1 MNWKIACVV
10 ALVMWSA
17 YGFFGERAGKIHG
30 EKVSLIFETLAF
42 ILLTLIAATSGLGD
56 IKKVTADSAIKASIM
71 AFLSAGGFWFVLYAM
86 RVAPQTDTTL
96 VLLISGMFPVGAA
109 VISQFIP
116 GIDPLSIRQWI
127 GFAMASG
134 GLILVVW
141 K

>member
-1 MNWKIACVV
+1 MNWKIASLI
-10 ALVMWSA
+10 ALAMWSV

-30 EKVSLIFETLAF
+30 EKVNLLFETLAF
-42 ILLTLIAATSGLGD
+42 IILALIASASGLGD
-56 IKKVTADSAIKASIM
+56 IKKVTLDSAIKASIM
-71 AFLSAGGFWFVLYAM
+71 GFLSAGGFWFVLYAM
-86 RVAPQTDTTL
+86 RVVPQTDTTL

-127 GFAMASG
+127 GFAVASG